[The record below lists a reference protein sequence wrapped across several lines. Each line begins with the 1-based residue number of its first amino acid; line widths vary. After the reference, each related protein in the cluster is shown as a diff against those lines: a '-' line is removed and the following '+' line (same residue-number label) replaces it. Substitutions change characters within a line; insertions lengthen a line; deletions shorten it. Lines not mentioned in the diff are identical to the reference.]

1 MKKQELLDAAAIL
14 KQIEDAL
21 MQDSVFTYEE
31 TPLRVS
37 VDDEEIDTIKSARQT
52 IENNL
57 TLIEQIERE
66 EGIR

>member
-14 KQIEDAL
+14 KQIEEAL
-21 MQDSVFTYEE
+21 LQDSVFTYEE

-37 VDDEEIDTIKSARQT
+37 VDDEEIDTIKSARRT